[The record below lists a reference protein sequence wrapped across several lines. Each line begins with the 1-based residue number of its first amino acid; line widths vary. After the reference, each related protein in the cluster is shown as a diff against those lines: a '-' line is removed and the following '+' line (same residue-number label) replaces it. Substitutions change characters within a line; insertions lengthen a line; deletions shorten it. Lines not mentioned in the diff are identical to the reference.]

1 MMELAITIDYST
13 QWASR
18 IGFDGEFGQGT
29 RSYVGIARVRCARV
43 APISASEQGIV
54 VSVVRHVLHY
64 GFASRLSVHAGNSVF
79 LSL

>member
-29 RSYVGIARVRCARV
+29 QSYVGIVRVRCARLC
-43 APISASEQGIV
+43 
-54 VSVVRHVLHY
+54 R
-64 GFASRLSVHAGNSVF
+64 
-79 LSL
+79 